1 MQNPVI
7 RLAIVYE
14 FESQFMIFWKNQE
27 KLLLRKT
34 GTLKSCQI
42 IPAFCKNDLKNV
54 GYIVT
59 IILGRNWFYYQIYVE
74 DEK

>member
-14 FESQFMIFWKNQE
+14 FESQLMIFWKNQE

-42 IPAFCKNDLKNV
+42 ISAFCKNDLKNV
-54 GYIVT
+54 SYIVT
-59 IILGRNWFYYQIYVE
+59 ITLGRNWFYYQIYVE

>member
-14 FESQFMIFWKNQE
+14 FESQFMIYWKNQE

-42 IPAFCKNDLKNV
+42 IHAFCKNDLKKV

>member
-1 MQNPVI
+1 MI

-14 FESQFMIFWKNQE
+14 FESQFMISWKNQE

-34 GTLKSCQI
+34 GTLNSCQI
-42 IPAFCKNDLKNV
+42 VPGFCKNDLKKV